1 VARPRSEDKRSA
13 ILAAAAEIFAE
24 RGLGAATS
32 AISSA
37 AGIAEGTLF
46 TYFKTK
52 DELLNALYQE
62 IKMELATTMMSDFPR
77 KKSVRNRLRHIW
89 ERFVTWGVA
98 DSVSRFALAHLE
110 VSDRLT
116 AESRAAGSAPFAEV
130 ETLVDDAAAQ
140 HLFRNIPEEL
150 IAASLRSLASAAMDL
165 IAANPEMADRYRK
178 EGFEIFW
185 AGVTRK
191 R

>member
-1 VARPRSEDKRSA
+1 MARPKSDDKRSA

-52 DELLNALYQE
+52 DELLNALYRE
-62 IKMELATTMMSDFPR
+62 IKMELSSAMMSNFPR
-77 KKSVRNRLRHIW
+77 KKSVRTRLHHIW
-89 ERFVTWGVA
+89 NRFVNWGVA
-98 DSVSRFALAHLE
+98 NPVSRFALAHLE

-116 AESRAAGSAPFAEV
+116 DESKVAGSAPFAEV
-130 ETLVDDAAAQ
+130 ETMVDDAAAQ
-140 HLFRNIPEEL
+140 RLFRNVPEEL
-150 IAASLRSLASAAMDL
+150 IAASLRSLASATMDL
-165 IAANPEMADRYRK
+165 IAANPRMADQYR
-178 EGFEIFW
+178 EAGFEIFW
-185 AGVTRK
+185 TGVTKK